1 MLALALAAVLAV
13 TSVPDA
19 PALSACA
26 FYRDIYPSAAEPD
39 GGERACAAA
48 LEEACGSGRRLA
60 CHGLAR
66 VLEAGVEGEP
76 EPARALA
83 LYARACAAG
92 VADACEG
99 AAELR
104 DRRGDREAARAALEE
119 GCAIGSGR
127 ACARL
132 AAEAASPERAR
143 QLAERACDLGAPDG
157 CIALAREA
165 AAARQA
171 ELLIRAC
178 RLGADAACAASALPE
193 VEGRC
198 AGGDAAAC
206 LQAGRVLQEGRALE
220 ADGARAAVWYD
231 RGCELGLPEGC
242 VRLGI
247 LHRFG
252 AGVRHDEARAV
263 ALFERACAAGEEEG
277 CRLRDDPVRLEE

>member
-1 MLALALAAVLAV
+1 VLALALTAALALG
-13 TSVPDA
+13 SVPDSPA
-19 PALSACA
+19 PSACA
-26 FYRDIYPSAAEPD
+26 FHRGIYPSAPEPA

-48 LEEACGSGRRLA
+48 LEEACNSGRRLA

-76 EPARALA
+76 EPVRALA

-104 DRRGDREAARAALEE
+104 DRRGDHAAARAAFEE

-132 AAEAASPERAR
+132 AAEAGSPERAR
-143 QLAERACDLGAPDG
+143 RLAERACDLGAPDG
-157 CIALAREA
+157 CIALARDA
-165 AAARQA
+165 PAARQKA
-171 ELLIRAC
+171 LLFQAC
-178 RLGADAACAASALPE
+178 RLGADAACATSALPE
-193 VEGRC
+193 VEERC
-198 AGGDAAAC
+198 AGGDADAC

-220 ADGARAAVWYD
+220 ADGARAAAWY
-231 RGCELGLPEGC
+231 RRACELGLPDGC

-252 AGVRHDEARAV
+252 AGVRLDEARA
-263 ALFERACAAGEEEG
+263 ATLFERACVAGDQEG